1 MAKKRSKK
9 SKRGVAGDKIKS
21 TNAVGSEKI
30 LRSKSADESS
40 LSLVVPAAAV
50 SIGNIASDK
59 AVNSE
64 NALHS
69 GLSLVIF
76 AASISIEPRSIPIKP
91 VLQVPAWFLEHR
103 VKLAETLKEQ
113 GAVVRI
119 RSTEPDYQVSSTA
132 CQLDDLYE
140 IDDVVYDPIRG
151 ILRSDKAEIGAD
163 ESIFK
168 YDTAYLRHNCSESS
182 ALCVEETK
190 EFLKA
195 LVEQF
200 SAECCSDLVSL
211 SLEDLRDLAAHFAS
225 LQAVQHKGSTLEY
238 ELVKRY
244 FSSEDEDV
252 PEKTNHPYS
261 IGGESAVSENC

>member
-9 SKRGVAGDKIKS
+9 SKRGVAVDNIKS
-21 TNAVGSEKI
+21 INAVGSEKI
-30 LRSKSADESS
+30 LGSKSAVESS
-40 LSLVVPAAAV
+40 FSLVVPAAAV
-50 SIGNIASDK
+50 SVSSIASDK
-59 AVNSE
+59 ALNSE

-69 GLSLVIF
+69 GLTLVVS
-76 AASISIEPRSIPIKP
+76 AATISIEPRHIPKKP
-91 VLQVPAWFLEHR
+91 ALQVPAWYLEHC

-113 GAVVRI
+113 ETVVRI
-119 RSTEPDYQVSSTA
+119 RSTEPDYEMSPNV
-132 CQLDDLYE
+132 CEPDDVYE

-168 YDTAYLRHNCSESS
+168 YDAAYLRHNCSESS
-182 ALCVEETK
+182 ALYVEETK

-200 SAECCSDLVSL
+200 AGECGSDLVSL
-211 SLEDLRDLAAHFAS
+211 SLEDLRDLAAHFAP

-238 ELVKRY
+238 ELVRRY
-244 FSSEDEDV
+244 FSSEDEDSSD
-252 PEKTNHPYS
+252 KINHPYS
-261 IGGESAVSENC
+261 IGGESAVSRNC